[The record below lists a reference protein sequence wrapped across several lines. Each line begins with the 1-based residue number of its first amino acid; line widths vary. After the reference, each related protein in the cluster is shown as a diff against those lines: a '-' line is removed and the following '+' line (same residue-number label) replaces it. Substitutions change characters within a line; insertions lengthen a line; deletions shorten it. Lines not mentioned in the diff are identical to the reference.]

1 LTEPRDDD
9 APSPDPAPPAAGE
22 DSGSELLP
30 TQPPRGEDWEVVLH
44 AAAEPVEPPAPGAL
58 PPPAPRPWT
67 PWLRAAAP
75 LLILV
80 AYGIFKLVDGDASPR
95 RSDLP
100 EAPAS
105 LSGVDAQ
112 REGLKLDRETE
123 ALVARLE
130 ALAARSDWQGLAAA
144 TAAAGPAQRD
154 HPVVRAFALIA
165 RVEQGDRSTASWRQL
180 QELDIVF
187 QGSDRHRALRDYL
200 RLLKA
205 DVLLRTAKDPDALMR
220 NMDKFRQFL
229 SGAGLT
235 PRVLELRLDLAAAYE
250 AAGVDELEAAG
261 SLRPDRVRL
270 ANARSLLQQG
280 MRWVT
285 REDAWIQRL
294 PIDTGQAAARQQR
307 LELHLRTANA
317 RFHGPALPFTGKD
330 SETWSGRSDEPV
342 HDYPGGAW

>member
-1 LTEPRDDD
+1 MTDPRDDD
-9 APSPDPAPPAAGE
+9 APSPGPAPEAAGE
-22 DSGSELLP
+22 QGAPGLLP
-30 TQPPRGEDWEVVLH
+30 TTPPRGRDWEVVLH
-44 AAAEPVEPPAPGAL
+44 AAAEPAESPAAAPTA
-58 PPPAPRPWT
+58 APRPWT
-67 PWLRAAAP
+67 PWLRASVP

-80 AYGIFKLVDGDASPR
+80 AYGIFKLVDGDARPR

-105 LSGVDAQ
+105 LSGVDAE
-112 REGLKLDRETE
+112 RERLKLDRETE

-165 RVEQGDRSTASWRQL
+165 RVEQGDRSTASWRAL

-187 QGSDRHRALRDYL
+187 QGSERHGALRDYL

-205 DVLLRTAKDPDALMR
+205 DVLLRTAKDADALLR

-229 SGAGLT
+229 AGTELT
-235 PRVLELRLDLAAAYE
+235 PRVLELRLDLAGAYE
-250 AAGVDELEAAG
+250 RAGLAELEAAG
-261 SLRPDRVRL
+261 TLRPDRVRL

-285 REDAWIQRL
+285 REDAWIERR
-294 PIDTGQAAARQQR
+294 PIDTGQAAALQQR
-307 LELHLRTANA
+307 LDLHLRTANA

-330 SETWSGRSDEPV
+330 SETWSGRANEPV
-342 HDYPGGAW
+342 HDHPGGSW